1 MTDEDAQKHLVQFTQ
16 EFAQVVQKVHS
27 IETNYM
33 HLKERLRQNMVRIDA
48 AKTKLAEK
56 RLEQL
61 NDDLAYTKQKQHFKQ
76 ALSMVASTDCRFVH
90 LSTQIDKKPIH

>member
-1 MTDEDAQKHLVQFTQ
+1 MTDEEAQKYLVQFSQ
-16 EFAQVVQKVHS
+16 EFALVVQKVHS

-61 NDDLAYTKQKQHFKQ
+61 NDDLAYTKQKQQFKH
-76 ALSMVASTDCRFVH
+76 ALNMVASVENRFVLIPQH
-90 LSTQIDKKPIH
+90 IHMPR